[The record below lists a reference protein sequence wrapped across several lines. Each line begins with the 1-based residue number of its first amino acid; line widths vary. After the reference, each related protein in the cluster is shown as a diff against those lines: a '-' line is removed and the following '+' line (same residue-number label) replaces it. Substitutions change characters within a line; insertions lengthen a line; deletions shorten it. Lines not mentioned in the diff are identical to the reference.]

1 MRVLK
6 LVVAFA
12 LVSLMF
18 ACSSGNKGP
27 DVPPEVLA
35 QERILKAETESVG
48 KALKDMGVEAQ
59 WEAAGRIEAHKA
71 VIYAV
76 KLDQDVAKESPYL
89 TLDEAVE
96 SKLVEV
102 REHGEGGDVNR
113 LEVLN
118 KSGKPVFLM
127 AGDFLLGG
135 QQDRIVAESLIVN
148 PGKDP
153 VLVPVF
159 CVESGRWHIQ
169 SKDGELAAT
178 RTFSNTK
185 EMGQVTNDIKAAALR
200 TANQGSVWQEVATQ
214 NTYFGASA
222 GNVSNTFRASL
233 DSGETQK
240 LVEAAFADAK
250 KKFAGKAHGFAMVV
264 DGEVV
269 ALDMFESAELAGKLM
284 DKLVRSY
291 LASAIGME
299 RAVEMAKAGGDTTA
313 RAVVQTLG
321 AQSEADAGRD
331 AVADSN
337 RTIAGLPQTQVRTA
351 VGRNDADRTRN
362 VQTASDGPVTAYGF
376 GGGAGG
382 GNGRESAQPTQRVT
396 TPTASTSNKVDSDGS
411 SVKLT
416 SEDKSRGTV
425 VHRSFLRR

>member
-27 DVPPEVLA
+27 GSPNGAAATEA
-35 QERILKAETESVG
+35 RLKSETESVG

-76 KLDQDVAKESPYL
+76 KLDQDAAKESPYL

-96 SKLVEV
+96 AKVVEV
-102 REHGEGGDVNR
+102 RERGEGGDVNR

-159 CVESGRWHIQ
+159 CVESGRWHTQ
-169 SKDGELAAT
+169 AKDGTLAET
-178 RTFSNTK
+178 RTFTNTK
-185 EMGQVTNDIKAAALR
+185 EMGAVTNDIKAAALR

-222 GNVSNTFRASL
+222 NNDSNTFRASL

-299 RAVEMAKAGGDTTA
+299 RAVELAKAGAQTNTVTMSG
-313 RAVVQTLG
+313 RHVQTG
-321 AQSEADAGRD
+321 EI
-331 AVADSN
+331 
-337 RTIAGLPQTQVRTA
+337 TPQEQTTDTGSYARTA
-351 VGRNDADRTRN
+351 TMSRPSAVN
-362 VQTASDGPVTAYGF
+362 SIGPNSAFGF
-376 GGGAGG
+376 GAGG
-382 GNGRESAQPTQRVT
+382 GGGAQSTEAGLDAVRNSAPTDSTRNTVSAEGR
-396 TPTASTSNKVDSDGS
+396 N
-411 SVKLT
+411 VKLT